1 MISDHLNHLKAFA
14 DFKSSAGFAKWFK
27 LSFNVQ
33 KKIILFECVFKDKF
47 IDPKSRKLYY
57 KFD

>member
-1 MISDHLNHLKAFA
+1 MISDHLNHLNHLKAFA

-33 KKIILFECVFKDKF
+33 KKNISFSVFLK
-47 IDPKSRKLYY
+47 INSLIQNQANLIS
-57 KFD
+57 